1 MGDRSWC
8 SFPGELVV
16 SGAGGD
22 VATSMD
28 RLSSTDH
35 EILTLLQFHRV
46 LTSATDSVTQ
56 KFANDAD

>member
-1 MGDRSWC
+1 
-8 SFPGELVV
+8 LVV